1 LNRKSYR
8 LVRQLRQH
16 YGIVQGVGGALG
28 ALERFLCSLLLQHS
42 SSPSVEQS
50 LQLANSLCGRSH
62 LRCNDGF
69 NRLNTGGFELYYVQV
84 YREEQEEGALFK
96 TRYED
101 QEEGELAD
109 TAELTGS
116 EAILTHLSI
125 ALKVFIDTKHHA
137 KAGKSLGEES
147 YRPRKLGSRHSHRLL
162 PYTEADLSRLAR
174 SRERG

>member
-1 LNRKSYR
+1 MALFK
-8 LVRQLRQH
+8 
-16 YGIVQGVGGALG
+16 ALG
-28 ALERFLCSLLLQHS
+28 APLGRWKDSCARCYCNIPRLPRWS
-42 SSPSVEQS
+42 SHCNWP
-50 LQLANSLCGRSH
+50 NSLCGRSH

-69 NRLNTGGFELYYVQV
+69 NRLNTGGFELYHVQV
-84 YREEQEEGALFK
+84 YREEQEEGALLK

-125 ALKVFIDTKHHA
+125 ALKVSIDTKHHA

-162 PYTEADLSRLAR
+162 PCTEADLSRLAR